1 MKIAL
6 CTIGSRGDIQ
16 PFLILGNYLSQYG
29 HAVKVSSATMYSE
42 MAGSYQVDYD
52 PFEGEYE
59 KLLDSETM
67 KKVIGG
73 NPFTISK
80 NLKQHVYPIIEQSLS
95 KFYEL
100 TQWADVVVY
109 HPKTLI
115 DVFGDAYASKLV
127 KAYVVP
133 MFTPTRAF
141 PHPALNFL
149 PLPRAV
155 NKLSFKLT
163 NAMLYTVRA
172 PVKNFCRRNNLPF
185 GSRFLS
191 TPMIY
196 GISRQVLARPKDF
209 PNDHYFTGFWQSAS
223 GDDDT
228 LPHEVLTFFETDAPK
243 LIITFGS
250 MPYKSKVHINDYL
263 NSLFDLEVDMKILI
277 VKAWGLKDYKVMDHP
292 RVMSIDQAPFDKLF
306 PLADVIVHH
315 GGAGTTSA
323 ALHAGVPMF
332 ICPVLHPFGDQYFWG
347 KQMAALGVAV
357 PPVPL
362 TKLKTEQLTRSVQE
376 LLNPKYRNRALE
388 IRSRLRQEN
397 GLERARKIIETVGA
411 QHK

>member
-1 MKIAL
+1 
-6 CTIGSRGDIQ
+6 
-16 PFLILGNYLSQYG
+16 
-29 HAVKVSSATMYSE
+29 
-42 MAGSYQVDYD
+42 
-52 PFEGEYE
+52 
-59 KLLDSETM
+59 
-67 KKVIGG
+67 
-73 NPFTISK
+73 
-80 NLKQHVYPIIEQSLS
+80 
-95 KFYEL
+95 
-100 TQWADVVVY
+100 
-109 HPKTLI
+109 
-115 DVFGDAYASKLV
+115 
-127 KAYVVP
+127 
-133 MFTPTRAF
+133 
-141 PHPALNFL
+141 
-149 PLPRAV
+149 
-155 NKLSFKLT
+155 
-163 NAMLYTVRA
+163 
-172 PVKNFCRRNNLPF
+172 
-185 GSRFLS
+185 
-191 TPMIY
+191 
-196 GISRQVLARPKDF
+196 
-209 PNDHYFTGFWQSAS
+209 
-223 GDDDT
+223 
-228 LPHEVLTFFETDAPK
+228 
-243 LIITFGS
+243 
-250 MPYKSKVHINDYL
+250 L